1 MLSEVKAIEKK
12 ALQLPIDDKVVLTET
27 LLQSIYAEKL
37 IDVEDSWLKEVEKR
51 YNSYSE
57 EKSEG
62 IHVENIFTEI
72 RKELGWE
79 KRQNV
84 NAENKQPIA
93 QV

>member
-1 MLSEVKAIEKK
+1 MLAEVKTIEKQ

-51 YNSYSE
+51 YNGYSE

-62 IHVENIFTEI
+62 VQVEKIFTEI

-79 KRQNV
+79 ERNYM
-84 NAENKQPIA
+84 NAKK
-93 QV
+93 

>member
-1 MLSEVKAIEKK
+1 MTPEVKAIEKQ
-12 ALQLPIDDKVVLTET
+12 ALHLPIDDKVVLTEA

-51 YNSYSE
+51 YNGYSD

-62 IHVENIFTEI
+62 VQVENIFTEI

-79 KRQNV
+79 KRDDM
-84 NAENKQPIA
+84 NAQK
-93 QV
+93 